1 MTNPNSPKTNDGT
14 VREDRTTDYGR
25 FVPWLLLIIG
35 LSILWFLKMNGKDLH
50 TNVQATKY
58 EDWVCMNVY

>member
-35 LSILWFLKMNGKDLH
+35 LSILWFLKMNK
-50 TNVQATKY
+50 
-58 EDWVCMNVY
+58 